1 MRILALILA
10 ALLLSACASPLKRY
24 GPGSG
29 YNYSPEVDAC
39 VSARRADCAT
49 AAPAAIIDGYVI
61 EIGTPDPAAVDAWIV
76 HHLREPHRDEREDR
90 ALRTLKLSLT
100 ADTATTALGLACGL
114 AEGNPLFAGSRVV
127 LLPIAQGVLYTYT
140 RKAADRSPRA
150 FSTAPDIEAA
160 KWPSTIAALSNAT
173 TILRV
178 CL

>member
-1 MRILALILA
+1 MRINLLFA
-10 ALLLSACASPLKRY
+10 ALLLTACASPMKRY

-29 YNYSPEVDAC
+29 YQYSPEIDAC
-39 VSARRADCAT
+39 VSERRPDCAT
-49 AAPAAIIDGYVI
+49 AAPAMLLDGRVV
-61 EIGTPDPAAVDAWIV
+61 EIGEPDPAAVDAWIQ
-76 HHLREPHRDEREDR
+76 HHLRDPHRDEREAR

-100 ADTATTALGLACGL
+100 ADTATTALGIACGL

-140 RKAADRSPRA
+140 RRAADRSPRA
-150 FSTAPDIEAA
+150 YSSAPDIEAA
-160 KWPSTIAALSNAT
+160 RWPSTIAAVANAT